1 MPLLKTEVISKSG
14 FGKSMGEPHSHT
26 TNGVFLDGHVENMR
40 MSPKLPFAAQGTW
53 ASAVLFY

>member
-26 TNGVFLDGHVENMR
+26 YI
-40 MSPKLPFAAQGTW
+40 KLICI
-53 ASAVLFY
+53 